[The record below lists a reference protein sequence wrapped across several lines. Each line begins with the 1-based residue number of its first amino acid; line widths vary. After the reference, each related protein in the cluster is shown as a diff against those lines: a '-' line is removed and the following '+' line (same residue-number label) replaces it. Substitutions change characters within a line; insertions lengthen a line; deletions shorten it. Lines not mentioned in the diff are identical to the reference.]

1 MQLVL
6 YQIAAVA
13 RTEFRVQW
21 RRRALLVMTLAMLV
35 VSGIATLLLYNEVS
49 LRDKIA
55 MDNDVSTSTVVSL
68 TLIPMGAVLALVMP
82 FVMADVV
89 PKDCQLGVRELLD
102 TTPLPSNVY
111 LAGKVLGA
119 LLSVFSSVTVIF
131 FITGVLWRIFVASY
145 QVSEMIEAWLVG
157 ALLTAVINIGLIVL
171 LAATQPNAQRAVLV
185 AIVVFALIPGI
196 LGFEPTGDLRESL
209 NPLRPG
215 IFFHY
220 TDIVTPDA
228 DQMAVVATGVRD
240 SNLLPVSTTAITG
253 LAQAVCAWI
262 IMGWWIRRREA
273 I

>member
-1 MQLVL
+1 MSLTF

-13 RTEFRVQW
+13 RTEFRIQW

-55 MDNDVSTSTVVSL
+55 MENGVSTSSVVSL
-68 TLIPMGAVLALVMP
+68 TLIPMGAVLGMVMP

-89 PKDCQLGVRELLD
+89 PKDRQIGVRELLD
-102 TTPLPSNVY
+102 ATPLQPNVY

-119 LLSVFSSVTVIF
+119 LLSVFSSLTTIF
-131 FITGVLWRIFVASY
+131 IITGVLWRVFVASY
-145 QVSEMIEAWLVG
+145 QIVDLVEAWLMG
-157 ALLTAVINIGLIVL
+157 AMLMAVINISLVVL

-185 AIVVFALIPGI
+185 AVVVFALIPGI
-196 LGFEPTGDLRESL
+196 IGFNPVGDLRDMV

-220 TDIVTPDA
+220 TDIVTPEA
-228 DQMAVVATGVRD
+228 EQMAVTANGPRD
-240 SNLLPVSTTAITG
+240 TNILSVSLTAITG
-253 LAQAVCAWI
+253 LAQLVLAWI
-262 IMGWWIRRREA
+262 VVGWWMRREVA
-273 I
+273 